1 MTNIYLRTR
10 GPRHVRT
17 KARFVHAR
25 VMFHS
30 FVFLRQLLATSATE
44 QLITQEQNLNT
55 SLARFEARA
64 AVKELPASGSITSG
78 LS

>member
-17 KARFVHAR
+17 NARFVRAR

-30 FVFLRQLLATSATE
+30 FVLLRQWLATSATE
-44 QLITQEQNLNT
+44 QLITQEQYLNT
-55 SLARFEARA
+55 SLARLEARA
-64 AVKELPASGSITSG
+64 TVKELPASGSITSG
-78 LS
+78 S